1 MLLDPA
7 ELPERD
13 VYRFMISAVVPRP
26 IAFVSSIGT
35 HGHNLAPFSYFIP
48 ISSAPPL
55 LGISINLRAGD
66 PKDTVANIRKT
77 GDFVINIVTEELAE
91 RMVKTSGE
99 WPPHMDEFQVAG
111 LTPIPSLRVKSPS
124 LKESPIHLECRLDR
138 AIALGNTEFV
148 IGEMLCAVVDD
159 AVLTDG
165 RVDIDKLRP
174 VGRLGG
180 DGYSIVR
187 DVLNL
192 PRPRVDRLTGAPL
205 PPRPP
210 GDGRPAGSSGGS

>member
-1 MLLDPA
+1 MIIDPA
-7 ELPERD
+7 ELLERD
-13 VYRFMISAVVPRP
+13 VYRFMIAAVVPRP
-26 IAFVSSIGT
+26 IAFVSSIGK

-48 ISSAPPL
+48 LSSAPPL
-55 LGISINLRAGD
+55 LGISVNLRTGD
-66 PKDTVANIRKT
+66 PKDTVANIRET

-91 RMVKTSGE
+91 RMVRTSGE

-124 LKESPIHLECRLDR
+124 LKESPIHLECRFDR
-138 AIALGNTEFV
+138 AIELANTEFV
-148 IGEMLCAVVDD
+148 IGEMICAVVDD

-165 RVDIDKLRP
+165 RVDVMKLHP

-187 DVLNL
+187 DVLTL
-192 PRPRVDRLTGAPL
+192 ARPRVDRATGQPL

-210 GDGRPAGSSGGS
+210 VDGRTTGGGS